1 MKVRKLVPLFVV
13 CFLSVACEEKN
24 EGGEAETA
32 PAAEGA
38 NKEAAAKAADTNAQ
52 PAAAAPAPV
61 PVAAKEPPAPGPQD
75 ICVALAGAAKTKD
88 EAKVLASSSAA
99 TATALAA
106 EGAKE
111 HLMAALAPVTC
122 GVAKV
127 DGETAVVP
135 LTGGEV
141 PYEATFAKAADGWK
155 FDGVAFLAK
164 YPPAK
169 AAKAAKGKKGAAA
182 HEKAGKKAHG
192 KHKGH

>member
-24 EGGEAETA
+24 EGGEAEAA

-38 NKEAAAKAADTNAQ
+38 AKEAAAKAGDAAQ
-52 PAAAAPAPV
+52 PSAAAPAPV
-61 PVAAKEPPAPGPQD
+61 PVAAKEPPAPSPQD
-75 ICVALAGAAKTKD
+75 ICVALTGAVKAKD
-88 EAKVLASSSAA
+88 ETKVLASSTPA
-99 TATALAA
+99 TATALAV

-111 HLMAALAPVTC
+111 HLMAALAPTAC
-122 GVAKV
+122 GVGKV
-127 DGETAVVP
+127 DGESAIVA
-135 LTGGEV
+135 LSGGEV
-141 PYEATFAKAADGWK
+141 PYEASFVKAADGWK

-164 YPPAK
+164 YPL

-182 HEKAGKKAHG
+182 HEKASKKAHG

>member
-24 EGGEAETA
+24 EGGEAEAAAA

-38 NKEAAAKAADTNAQ
+38 AKDAGKAADANTQ

-75 ICVALAGAAKTKD
+75 ICVALTGAVKTKD
-88 EAKVLASSSAA
+88 EAKVLASSTPA
-99 TATALAA
+99 TATALAV

-111 HLMAALAPVTC
+111 HLMAALAPVAC
-122 GVAKV
+122 DVAKV
-127 DGETAVVP
+127 DGETATVP
-135 LTGGEV
+135 LTGGAA
-141 PYEATFAKAADGWK
+141 PYEATFVKAADGWK
-155 FDGVAFLAK
+155 FDGAAFLAK
-164 YPPAK
+164 YPP